1 MSKLKDYL
9 APISTVLINGVLAYF
24 INQLPGI
31 RPDPDKGITGFS
43 DTSIFLFTA
52 IFTAVLCILTFLEKD
67 SAQKSTGS
75 NINSQSQNIKSNWI
89 GGFLLFLVGA
99 VIYGLLQVNII
110 PQESRTEFGNI
121 SLILCGFGAIIPSF
135 LLIPKRWQNI
145 LLLLCSG
152 IGVFLTFHYFRVAN
166 LNSAFI
172 SFNFTLISII
182 LLAARDFLVKV
193 IKVLAVSWG
202 DLQSQQ
208 ADEVIEIVKSKSED
222 LASPFKRNYYK
233 ALEYK
238 CRDDET
244 KGLDNEFTLEL
255 KKVFVPLKIAANHAS
270 NAKQDI
276 IPIARNQSSEITIWD
291 FLGVKETLK

>member
-31 RPDPDKGITGFS
+31 RADADKGITGLS
-43 DTSIFLFTA
+43 DTSIFAITA
-52 IFTAVLCILTFLEKD
+52 ISVAALCIVTLLEKD
-67 SAQKSTGS
+67 STQNSTTS
-75 NINSQSQNIKSNWI
+75 NINSQSQTNSQSNWI

-99 VIYGLLQVNII
+99 VIYGLLQINII
-110 PQESRTEFGNI
+110 PQESRNEFGNI
-121 SLILCGFGAIIPSF
+121 SLLLCGFGAIIPSF

-172 SFNFTLISII
+172 SFSFTLVSFI
-182 LLAARDFLVKV
+182 LLIARDFLVK
-193 IKVLAVSWG
+193 IIRELALFWEE
-202 DLQSQQ
+202 LQNRQ
-208 ADEVIEIVKSKSED
+208 ATEKSELIISKLED
-222 LASPFKRNYYK
+222 LVSPFKRNYYK

-244 KGLDNEFTLEL
+244 KGYAFT
-255 KKVFVPLKIAANHAS
+255 VN
-270 NAKQDI
+270 
-276 IPIARNQSSEITIWD
+276 
-291 FLGVKETLK
+291 